1 MLRPCSKEI
10 WCEVPVSLDVV
21 SRMNVPLPSEK
32 PVILAV
38 DDNLDNLLLL
48 EYQLM
53 SIKQCTFMT
62 ATTGET
68 ALELAQQHPPDLIV
82 MDILLPDIDGTEV
95 VRRLKQ
101 SPVTANIPVVAVT
114 ALARSEDRDRILASG
129 CDDYLSKPYDLDD
142 LEATIY
148 RHLHHH
154 SRL

>member
-1 MLRPCSKEI
+1 MLKK
-10 WCEVPVSLDVV
+10 WCEVHGSLDVV
-21 SRMNVPLPSEK
+21 SRINVPLPSEK

-53 SIKQCTFMT
+53 SIQQCTFMT

-68 ALELAQQHPPDLIV
+68 ALELAQTHPPDLIV

-101 SPVTANIPVVAVT
+101 CPLTARIPVVAVT
-114 ALARSEDRDRILASG
+114 ALARSEDRDRILAAG
-129 CDDYLSKPYDLDD
+129 CNDYLSKPYDLGD
-142 LEATIY
+142 LESIIY
-148 RHLHHH
+148 RYLHHH
-154 SRL
+154 SPL